1 MVPFT
6 DQQLRTR
13 REANRKSAGITRWPQ
28 GSVLRHSFASYW
40 SAHHDDNIDKLLFM
54 LGHGSLDMLRKLYRR
69 ATSRAQAVKY
79 FSILPPVPVEKVLD
93 FSAAA

>member
-1 MVPFT
+1 MSGFKMSGPMVPFT

-40 SAHHDDNIDKLLFM
+40 SAHH
-54 LGHGSLDMLRKLYRR
+54 MLRKLYRR